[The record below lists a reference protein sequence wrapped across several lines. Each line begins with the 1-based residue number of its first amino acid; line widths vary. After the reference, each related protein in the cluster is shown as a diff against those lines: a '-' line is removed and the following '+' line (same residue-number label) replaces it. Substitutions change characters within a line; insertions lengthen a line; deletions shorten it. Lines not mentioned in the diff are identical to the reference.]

1 MHIDKRLNPYYTGIH
16 LHNIIGLLFLGGICL
31 NPYYTGIHLHSASN
45 KGMADDYRLN
55 PYYTGIHLHYKDD
68 VRTLKQVQV
77 LILII
82 LEYIYMLEHLSR
94 EEAVKVS

>member
-1 MHIDKRLNPYYTGIH
+1 
-16 LHNIIGLLFLGGICL
+16 
-31 NPYYTGIHLHSASN
+31 
-45 KGMADDYRLN
+45 MADDYRLN